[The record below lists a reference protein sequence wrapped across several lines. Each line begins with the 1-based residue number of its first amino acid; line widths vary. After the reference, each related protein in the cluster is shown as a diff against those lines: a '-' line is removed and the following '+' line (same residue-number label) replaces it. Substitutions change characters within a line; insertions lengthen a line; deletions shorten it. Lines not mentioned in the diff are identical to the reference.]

1 MTDNSSKKRSQT
13 DSENIK
19 RQKTSDECIK
29 GDEETSKVKKRL
41 QTEVKNVK
49 RYKTFEESIIG
60 DEKTFENKICKK
72 TTNSRVLYE
81 PKAQIYQIIES
92 QVITLEL
99 NQMENIVLET
109 DVKLDDEKIK
119 SCDNINN
126 GIKDQ
131 QILIVTKK
139 TSDITHENKHVFNF
153 KESTC
158 INVNKQNDDIDPVH
172 EFHKTVINKKI
183 NEPQSSLEDIK
194 SECQEKSLMNAQ
206 IIKNVDKETV
216 DNIREGNNKFII
228 NLVAMEEKLEG
239 FEDDSKV
246 TVNSIKISTFSKQNK
261 EVFETNKITIK
272 ETENYTIRNEDISE
286 HKKDDQPNTNRL
298 TTTKNDCNLKNINNA
313 NNTTNLCDI
322 NDEVLQ
328 NNEMEKSMKNIKE
341 NETKVYT
348 KNNDESKNVKENETK
363 VYTKNNDESK
373 DEIQNIKSLETT
385 QKKFIEINKEIL
397 DNLINIADF
406 KNYDT
411 NLNLDDEKILANIEL
426 RTEKED
432 FLILIFNVYKTNK
445 EKSNH
450 IIINLRFFD
459 NIDECIKNLIKINSI
474 RLLKDLVAIKNT
486 KLTNI
491 LFNNVENKKE
501 WFKIISN
508 IDFEF
513 IEKNISNLITEEES
527 KILFFKQIENKKI
540 INYKAIINEN
550 IANQILNNMKIIDY
564 EHFFKLQRFNEYEKI
579 TEKIEK
585 CSMKFKFYLF
595 EFIEINEDDCKTI
608 KNLLKRLVERN
619 IDIIYDKIFC
629 YCMTNPFAV
638 IESFIQNVIFSET
651 LSKLLIK
658 IISMMPKLFKEMF
671 YYYMLK
677 RFIAYEKIINGNS
690 YDRTF
695 ISMCNLLSSFKTIN
709 PQPLMLLIT
718 KKLIS
723 KNYLYIPLIEKVM
736 DDNTKISDK
745 LKETLERAH

>member
-1 MTDNSSKKRSQT
+1 MTDNSSKKRLQT
-13 DSENIK
+13 EIENIK
-19 RQKTSDECIK
+19 RQKTSDECIM
-29 GDEETSKVKKRL
+29 GDEETLKAKKRL
-41 QTEVKNVK
+41 QTESESVK
-49 RYKTFEESIIG
+49 RQKKSVECVMG
-60 DEKTFENKICKK
+60 DEKTFENKICKE
-72 TTNSRVLYE
+72 TTNSRGLYE
-81 PKAQIYQIIES
+81 PKSQINQIIES
-92 QVITLEL
+92 RENTLEL

-119 SCDNINN
+119 SCDDVNN
-126 GIKDQ
+126 GMNDQ

-139 TSDITHENKHVFNF
+139 TSDITHENKHEFNF

-183 NEPQSSLEDIK
+183 NKSQNNLEDNK
-194 SECQEKSLMNAQ
+194 FECQEKSLVNAQ
-206 IIKNVDKETV
+206 LIKNVDKETV
-216 DNIREGNNKFII
+216 DNIREVNNKFII

-246 TVNSIKISTFSKQNK
+246 TVDEIKLSTCSKQMQEIVEND
-261 EVFETNKITIK
+261 EITIK
-272 ETENYTIRNEDISE
+272 ETENHTITNEDIGE

-298 TTTKNDCNLKNINNA
+298 TTTKNDCYLTNINNL

-328 NNEMEKSMKNIKE
+328 NNKIDILNANNIE
-341 NETKVYT
+341 NETKVYI
-348 KNNDESKNVKENETK
+348 KNNDKLE
-363 VYTKNNDESK
+363 
-373 DEIQNIKSLETT
+373 DEIKNIESLETT
-385 QKKFIEINKEIL
+385 QKKCIEIRKEIL

-406 KNYDT
+406 KTYDT
-411 NLNLDDEKILANIEL
+411 NLNLEDEKFLANIEL
-426 RTEKED
+426 QTEIED
-432 FLILIFNVYKTNK
+432 FLILIFNVHKTNK
-445 EKSNH
+445 EKSNY
-450 IIINLRFFD
+450 IIINLKFLD

-513 IEKNISNLITEEES
+513 IEKNILNLITEEES

-540 INYKAIINEN
+540 VDYKSIINEN
-550 IANQILNNMKIIDY
+550 IANQILNNMKIIEY

-579 TEKIEK
+579 TEKIEN

-595 EFIEINEDDCKTI
+595 EFIEINENDCKII

-619 IDIIYDKIFC
+619 IDIIYEKIFC

-695 ISMCNLLSSFKTIN
+695 ISMCNLLSSFKTID
-709 PQPLMLLIT
+709 PQPLMLLMT